1 MFFAGLVFLSTLAS
15 VNLLSDAPLSYI
27 SINNQECKVRAQIVN
42 ANSEEPVF
50 FPSVLKQVNT
60 VVLVII
66 SMIHMQNCV
75 FLML

>member
-15 VNLLSDAPLSYI
+15 VNLLSAAPLSCI

-42 ANSEEPVF
+42 VNIEEPVF
-50 FPSVLKQVNT
+50 FPSVLKQVNS

-66 SMIHMQNCV
+66 SMTHMQNCV

>member
-1 MFFAGLVFLSTLAS
+1 MFFAGLVFLSALAS
-15 VNLLSDAPLSYI
+15 VNLLSAAPLSCI

-42 ANSEEPVF
+42 VNIEEPVF
-50 FPSVLKQVNT
+50 FPSVLKQVNS

-66 SMIHMQNCV
+66 SMTHMQNCV

>member
-15 VNLLSDAPLSYI
+15 VNLLSAAPLSCI
-27 SINNQECKVRAQIVN
+27 SINNQECKVRAQIMNVN
-42 ANSEEPVF
+42 IEEPVF
-50 FPSVLKQVNT
+50 FPSVLKQVNS

-66 SMIHMQNCV
+66 SMTHMQNCV